1 MNDMISLAI
10 ASILEKE
17 TKDFK
22 KEIAPGVYAVDTTIS
37 VTIKATVK
45 KGEPSEYTPTCDIPL
60 KETLALILEKAGF
73 QRENMMKTI
82 VECMKEALESK
93 AKGNSIIAE
102 RLKDIDVAMERV
114 TNMTEQLPKKSK
126 QGIVTITG
134 EVTIEE
140 PTLTI

>member
-1 MNDMISLAI
+1 MNDLISLAI

-73 QRENMMKTI
+73 QRENMMKII
-82 VECMKEALESK
+82 VECMKEAMESK
-93 AKGNSIIAE
+93 TKGNSIIAE

-114 TNMTEQLPKKSK
+114 STMTEQLPKKSK
-126 QGIVTITG
+126 QGIVTIKG
-134 EVTIEE
+134 NVTIEE
-140 PTLTI
+140 PALTI